1 MDKLHAEQ
9 TLDTLGRTATHEAIR
24 NLAEEEVEAVAGGDG
39 PPSTAGDGNG
49 RVALRI
55 Y

>member
-9 TLDTLGRTATHEAIR
+9 TLDTSRRTATHETIR

-55 Y
+55 D